1 MPTTTYAFSRPP
13 RTLVT
18 GGAGGIGL
26 GVVRRLLEHGG
37 SVAVADLPDPL
48 DRLTDVDLADVVRVP
63 TDVTDEA
70 SVRRAVGHAAERLDG
85 LDRVVNAAGTCR
97 LAPVAELATGDWE
110 ATLAVNLTGTFLVL
124 REALPH
130 LRAAGTASVVNL
142 SSNAG
147 KRGYPT
153 LGAYCASKFGVIG
166 LTQSLAAEVGPW
178 GIRVN
183 AVCPAVIA
191 ETGMGADVA
200 RQRVALGFAD
210 SLEDLAAER
219 ARSYPLGRVGT
230 VADVVEAVLFLLS
243 DGSAWISGES
253 VNIDG
258 GSLAG

>member
-1 MPTTTYAFSRPP
+1 MPTTYAFSRPP

-37 SVAVADLPDPL
+37 AVAVADLPDAL
-48 DRLTDVDLADVVRVP
+48 GRLGDVDLGGVVRLP
-63 TDVTDEA
+63 LDVTDEA
-70 SVRRAVGHAAERLDG
+70 SVRRAVGAAAERLGG
-85 LDRVVNAAGTCR
+85 LDGVVNAAGTCR
-97 LAPVAELATGDWE
+97 LAAIADLSTRDWE
-110 ATLAVNLTGTFLVL
+110 ATLAINLTGTFLVL

-130 LRAAGTASVVNL
+130 LRAAGAASVVNL

-166 LTQSLAAEVGPW
+166 LTQSLAAEVGTW

-210 SLEDLAAER
+210 SLEELAAQR

>member
-1 MPTTTYAFSRPP
+1 MSKTTYAFSRPP

-26 GVVRRLLEHGG
+26 GVVQRLLEHGG
-37 SVAVADLPDPL
+37 SVAVADLPDQL
-48 DRLTDVDLADVVRVP
+48 DRLTDAESAGVVRVP
-63 TDVTDEA
+63 MNVTDEA
-70 SVRRAVGHAAERLDG
+70 SVRRGVGFAAERLEG
-85 LDRVVNAAGTCR
+85 LDGVVNAAGICR
-97 LAPVAELATGDWE
+97 LAPIAELATRDWDDTI
-110 ATLAVNLTGTFLVL
+110 AINLTGTFLVL

-130 LRAAGTASVVNL
+130 LRAAGVASVVNL

-147 KRGYPT
+147 KRGYPA
-153 LGAYCASKFGVIG
+153 LGAYCASKFGVVG
-166 LTQSLAAEVGPW
+166 LTQSLAAEVGTW

-200 RQRVALGFAD
+200 RQRVALGFAATLD
-210 SLEDLAAER
+210 ELATQR
-219 ARSYPLGRVGT
+219 ASTYPLGRVGT

-243 DGSAWISGES
+243 ESSAWISGES

>member
-1 MPTTTYAFSRPP
+1 MPVTTFAFSRPP

-37 SVAVADLPDPL
+37 SVAVADLPGPL
-48 DRLTDVDLADVVRVP
+48 ASMPIADGASIVRVP
-63 TDVTDEA
+63 MDVTDED
-70 SVRRAVGHAAERLDG
+70 SVRRGVGLAVEGLDG
-85 LDRVVNAAGTCR
+85 LDGVVNAAGICR
-97 LAPVAELATGDWE
+97 LAPIADLATRDWDDTI
-110 ATLAVNLTGTFLVL
+110 AINLTGTFLVL
-124 REALPH
+124 RETVPH
-130 LRAAGTASVVNL
+130 LRAAGAGSIVNL

-147 KRGYPT
+147 KRGYPA

-166 LTQSLAAEVGPW
+166 LTQALAAEVGTW

-183 AVCPAVIA
+183 AVCPATIA
-191 ETGMGADVA
+191 ETGMGEDVA
-200 RQRVALGFAD
+200 RQRVTLGFAG
-210 SLEDLAAER
+210 SLEELAAQR

-230 VADVVEAVLFLLS
+230 VVDVVEAVLFLLS
-243 DGSAWISGES
+243 DSSAWISGES

>member
-1 MPTTTYAFSRPP
+1 
-13 RTLVT
+13 
-18 GGAGGIGL
+18 
-26 GVVRRLLEHGG
+26 
-37 SVAVADLPDPL
+37 
-48 DRLTDVDLADVVRVP
+48 
-63 TDVTDEA
+63 VTDEA
-70 SVRRAVGHAAERLDG
+70 SVRRAGGHAVERLDG
-85 LDRVVNAAGTCR
+85 LDGVVNAAGTCR

-110 ATLAVNLTGTFLVL
+110 ATLAINLTGTFLVL

-183 AVCPAVIA
+183 AICPAVIA